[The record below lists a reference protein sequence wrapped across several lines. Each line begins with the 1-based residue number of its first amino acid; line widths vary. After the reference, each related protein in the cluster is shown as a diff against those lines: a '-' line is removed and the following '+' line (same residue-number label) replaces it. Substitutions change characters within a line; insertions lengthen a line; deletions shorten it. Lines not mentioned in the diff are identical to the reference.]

1 MKSKLSDSTFALL
14 LGPALFFVALLS
26 VKAFPLLD
34 QQQVYV
40 LGCMAWMLVW
50 WIMQPVPIGVTS
62 LLPMLLFP
70 VTDILSLKATTS
82 NYASPIIYLFFGGFV
97 LGIALEK
104 HNLHKRIAMNILK
117 KAGSNPR
124 NVVLGSMLATA
135 FLSMWISN
143 TATTVMMLPIGMSIV
158 ALFES
163 QQTSSTHT
171 RNFGISLLLGI
182 AYAANLGGMATLIG
196 TPPNLVLA
204 GFVES
209 ANMPELGFAQWLIF
223 TLPIVILL
231 FALVYVLNTR
241 ILFPVAKADV
251 ASTGNLIQEE
261 LKKLGKISVQEKR
274 VLTVLI
280 VTASAWMFRGTLNQI
295 PLFSAVSDAWIA
307 IASAVSL
314 FVIKAGKE
322 KEALLTWQ
330 DMKKMPWGILLL
342 FGGGIS
348 LAKGMESAQLVETMG
363 LWISSV
369 HYPHL
374 LLLIITVT
382 LFAVFLTEVMSNVAL
397 VSVFVPVAFAVATGI
412 AMEPL
417 LLAIPLTLGASCA
430 FMFPISTP
438 PNAIVFGSGMI
449 PMDTMARAGIVLNI
463 LCTLAIAVY
472 GYYLIPILFT
482 G

>member
-1 MKSKLSDSTFALL
+1 MKTKLSNSRFALL
-14 LGPALFFVALLS
+14 LGPILFTVALLT
-26 VKAFPLLD
+26 VNLFPQVD
-34 QQQVYV
+34 KQQMYV

-50 WIMQPVPIGVTS
+50 WITQPVPIGVTS

-70 VTDILSLKATTS
+70 VTNILSLKATTS

-124 NVVLGSMLATA
+124 NVVLGSMLATT

-163 QQTSSTHT
+163 QQPNEIHS

-209 ANMPELGFAQWLIF
+209 ANMPELGFAQWLF
-223 TLPIVILL
+223 FALPIVTLL
-231 FALVYVLNTR
+231 FVLVYLLNTR

-251 ASTGNLIQEE
+251 ASTRTLMNEE
-261 LKKLGKISVQEKR
+261 LKKLGKMSVQEKR
-274 VLTVLI
+274 VLMVLI
-280 VTASAWMFRGTLNQI
+280 VTASAWIFRSYLNQ
-295 PLFSAVSDAWIA
+295 LSVFAAVSDAWIA
-307 IASAVSL
+307 IASAISL

-322 KEALLTWQ
+322 KEALLNWA

-348 LAKGMESAQLVETMG
+348 LAKGMESAQLVETIGM
-363 LWISSV
+363 WISSI

-374 LLLIITVT
+374 LLLIVTVT

-397 VSVFVPVAFAVATGI
+397 VSVFVPVAFAVAVGI
-412 AMEPL
+412 DIEAL

-438 PNAIVFGSGMI
+438 PNAIVYGSGII
-449 PMDTMARAGIVLNI
+449 PMDTMAKAGIVLNI
-463 LCTLAIAVY
+463 LCVLAIAVY
-472 GYYLIPILFT
+472 GYHLIPVVFKS
-482 G
+482 